1 MVPGILNPLFKDVKT
16 RHKGNLMTTSTKY
29 KAEIFH
35 NLSTQSHLL
44 LPNAWDAA
52 SARIFEAAGFPAIG
66 TTSAGIA
73 YSRGFGDG
81 QHISR
86 EEMMREVAII
96 ARAVDIPVT
105 ADIEA
110 GYGSGSVDVTDTVRA
125 VIKAGAVG
133 INLEDN
139 VHGNAH
145 EKRLPLF
152 DISAQVE
159 RIAAARS
166 EGERQGIA
174 LTINAR
180 TDVFLLDLGTDE
192 TERTTMT
199 MERGHAYLAAG
210 ADLVFVPKVIDARV
224 AQHLSSAF
232 EGRLNLMA
240 MPGAPAA
247 STLFNAGAQ
256 RVSLG
261 PSVMLAS
268 LGNIQNIAREL
279 QQTGTWSA
287 IETHFF
293 GFAEAEML
301 LNPN

>member
-1 MVPGILNPLFKDVKT
+1 MSI
-16 RHKGNLMTTSTKY
+16 STKHNA
-29 KAEIFH
+29 KIFRD
-35 NLSTQSHLL
+35 LSIQGHLL
-44 LPNAWDAA
+44 LPNVWDAA

-73 YSRGFGDG
+73 YSRGFCDG

-86 EEMMREVAII
+86 EEMMHEVAII
-96 ARAVDIPVT
+96 ARAVNIPVT

-110 GYGSGSVDVTDTVRA
+110 GYGSSPGDVTETVRG
-125 VIKAGAVG
+125 VIEAGAVG

-139 VHGNAH
+139 AH
-145 EKRLPLF
+145 KKPLSLF
-152 DISAQVE
+152 SISAQAK
-159 RIAAARS
+159 RLAAAKS

-180 TDVFLLDLGTDE
+180 TDVFLLGLGTDE
-192 TERTTMT
+192 AERTAMAI
-199 MERGHAYLAAG
+199 ERGQAYLAAG
-210 ADLVFVPKVIDARV
+210 ADLIFVPGLLDPRA
-224 AQHLSSAF
+224 AQDLSNAF

-268 LGNIQNIAREL
+268 LGNIQNIAKEL
-279 QQTGTWSA
+279 QQTGTWST
-287 IETHFF
+287 IEARFF
-293 GFAEAEML
+293 GFAEAETL
-301 LNPN
+301 FKHR